1 MKNRILVLSLVMLL
15 ALSLVAIG
23 CPAPVQVEPLPPEQ
37 RLIIGQVSDPT
48 VLDSH
53 HVADV
58 YTATILEHIA
68 ETLLKLT
75 PEGEVV
81 PWLAEKWEVSPDTT
95 EFTLTLR
102 KGIKFHDGESLNA
115 EAVKVNFDRRLD
127 PKAGTALGFLVD
139 PIKAVSVVDEYT
151 VRIETYEPYAPML
164 SVLTHGTN
172 AILSPA
178 ALRASWDK
186 PMPKPVATGPFVFKE
201 WLPGE
206 RVTLVRN
213 EAYWGELPIL
223 EEIVFRIIP
232 EDAARVMALEIGEI
246 HVATLVPTVD
256 VPRLKVDPEIY
267 IEITPGFLIFYLGF
281 NTLMEPFNN
290 RLVRQ
295 ALNYAVNKE
304 AIVKHVLGGAA
315 RVADAPI
322 APAVFGYHPIMT
334 YEYNPERAKALLAEA
349 GFPDGFETTLYT
361 VPIGLDWQ
369 VAAVADL
376 FKVGVRVKI
385 DIMDWPT
392 FLELLALP
400 PEEAVVPMF
409 RLGWSTVTGDADYGL
424 YPLFHSGQWAPVG
437 WNRSFFKNERVDE
450 LLEIG
455 RTTADPELRQNAY
468 KEAMEIIM
476 YEAPWLFLH
485 NPAWVTGVR
494 TEVKGLL
501 GHPTRIIDARNAW
514 IE

>member
-1 MKNRILVLSLVMLL
+1 MKKKIWLIPLALLLVM
-15 ALSLVAIG
+15 SLVAAG
-23 CPAPVQVEPLPPEQ
+23 CPQPVEPPPVEQ
-37 RLIIGQVSDPT
+37 KLIIGQVSDPT
-48 VLDSH
+48 TLDSH

-58 YTATILEHIA
+58 YTATILEHMA

-75 PEGEVV
+75 PEGEIV
-81 PWLAEKWEVSPDTT
+81 PWLAEKWEVSPDAT

-102 KGIKFHDGESLNA
+102 RGIKFHDGEPLNA

-127 PKAGTALGFLVD
+127 PEAGTALGFLVE
-139 PIKAVSVVDEYT
+139 PIEAVSVVDEYT
-151 VRIETYEPYAPML
+151 VKIKTKYPYAPL
-164 SVLTHGTN
+164 LATLTHGTN

-186 PMPKPVATGPFVFKE
+186 PLPKPVGTGPFIFKE

-206 RVTLVRN
+206 RVTMVRN
-213 EAYWGELPIL
+213 ENYWGEKAKLD
-223 EEIVFRIIP
+223 EIVFKIIP
-232 EDAARVMALEIGEI
+232 EDAARVMALEAGEI
-246 HVATLVPTVD
+246 HVATLVPAVD
-256 VPRLKVDPEIY
+256 IPRLEVDPEIY
-267 IEITPGFLIFYLGF
+267 VEITPGVSIFYLGF
-281 NTLMEPFNN
+281 NTLVEPFND
-290 RLVRQ
+290 RRVRQ

-304 AIVKHVLGGAA
+304 AIVKHILGGAA

-322 APAVFGYHPIMT
+322 APGVFGYHPIMT
-334 YEYNPERAKALLAEA
+334 YEYNPEKAKALLAEA
-349 GFPDGFETTLYT
+349 GYPDGFEVTLYT

-376 FKVGVRVKI
+376 FEVGVKVDI

-400 PEEAVVPMF
+400 PEEAVVQMF

-424 YPLFHSGQWAPVG
+424 YSLFHSGQWAPVG
-437 WNRSFFKNERVDE
+437 WNRTFFKNERVDE

-455 RTTADPELRQNAY
+455 RTTADPELRKDAY

-485 NPAWVTGVR
+485 NPSWITGVR